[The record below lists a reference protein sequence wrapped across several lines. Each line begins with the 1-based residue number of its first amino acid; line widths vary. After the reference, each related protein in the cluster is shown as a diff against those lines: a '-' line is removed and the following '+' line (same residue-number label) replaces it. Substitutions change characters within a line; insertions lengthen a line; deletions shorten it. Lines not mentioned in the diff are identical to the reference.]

1 MVGKVTTIQKM
12 SASRLPNIMGF
23 SPWST
28 PNDELDTT
36 IRARKEGVHHYEI
49 KVGEAADWGNE
60 FEDQIIR
67 TAARRLG
74 LKKLKLDYPEAYVYK
89 DILQASLDGGAMAD
103 NLVINTDVANNVYVM
118 NREGTITLDGKG
130 VLEAKLTRVAPSDVP
145 APYRGPIQL
154 QGQMLCTGAQW
165 GVIATL
171 YQGVELYIYVY
182 KADVEVQQKIVMA
195 CSDFERRV
203 RDEDWYPAMSA
214 AEAADMKGD
223 VPEDV
228 EMDAEHD
235 LKEKIERLAHLRTE
249 LKAYEA
255 LVTDLQL
262 DIMND
267 MKEKNANICN
277 AGRYKITWPLRR
289 IKAKPAQTKE
299 IPAVEERWERAKTL
313 KVEEL

>member
-49 KVGEAADWGNE
+49 QVGEAADWGNE

-74 LKKLKLDYPEAYVYK
+74 LKKLKLDYPEAYTYK
-89 DILQASLDGGAMAD
+89 DILQASLDGGAIAD
-103 NLVINTDVANNVYVM
+103 DLVVNTDVANNIYVM
-118 NREGTITLDGKG
+118 NSGDSITLQGKG

-165 GVIATL
+165 GVVATL
-171 YQGVELYIYVY
+171 YQGVNLYIYVY
-182 KADVEVQQKIVMA
+182 KADAEMQQKIIMA

-223 VPEDV
+223 VPENV
-228 EMDAEHD
+228 EMDADQE
-235 LKEKIERLAHLRTE
+235 LQEKVERLAHLRTE
-249 LKAYEA
+249 LKAYDA

-277 AGRYKITWPLRR
+277 AGSYKITWPLRR

>member
-28 PNDELDTT
+28 PNDELDQT

-49 KVGEAADWGNE
+49 KIGEAADWGNE
-60 FEDQIIR
+60 FEDQILR
-67 TAARRLG
+67 TASRRLG

-89 DILQASLDGGAMAD
+89 DILQASLDGGAIAD
-103 NLVINTDVANNVYVM
+103 GLVINTDVANNIYVM
-118 NREGTITLDGKG
+118 NPEGTITLEGKG
-130 VLEAKLTRVAPSDVP
+130 VLEAKLTRVAPKDVP
-145 APYRGPIQL
+145 DAYRGPIQL

-182 KADVEVQQKIVMA
+182 KANPEMQQKIVMA

-223 VPEDV
+223 APENV
-228 EMDAEHD
+228 EMDADQE
-235 LKEKIERLAHLRTE
+235 LQEKVERLAHLRTE

-277 AGRYKITWPLRR
+277 AGRYKITWPVRR

-299 IPAVEERWERAKTL
+299 IPAVEEHWERAKTL

>member
-28 PNDELDTT
+28 PNDELDMT

-60 FEDQIIR
+60 FEDQILR
-67 TAARRLG
+67 TASQRLG
-74 LKKLKLDYPEAYVYK
+74 LQKLKLQYTEPFTYK
-89 DILQASLDGGAMAD
+89 DILQASLDGGAIAD
-103 NLVINTDVANNVYVM
+103 GLVINTDVANNIYVM
-118 NREGTITLDGKG
+118 NPEGTITLEGKG
-130 VLEAKLTRVAPSDVP
+130 VLEAKLTRAAPSDVP
-145 APYRGPIQL
+145 AAYRGPIQL

-182 KADVEVQQKIVMA
+182 KANPEMQQKIVMA

-214 AEAADMKGD
+214 SEAADMKGD

-228 EMDAEHD
+228 EMDADDD
-235 LKEKIERLAHLRTE
+235 LQEKIERLAHLRTE
-249 LKAYEA
+249 LKAYQA
-255 LVTDLQL
+255 LVDDLQL
-262 DIMND
+262 DIMNS
-267 MKEKNANICN
+267 MGEANICN
-277 AGRYKITWPLRR
+277 APRYRVTWPLRR

-299 IPAVEERWERAKTL
+299 IPAVEEHWARAKTL

>member
-36 IRARKEGVHHYEI
+36 IRSRKEGVHHYEI
-49 KVGEAADWGNE
+49 QVGEAADWGNE

-74 LKKLKLDYPEAYVYK
+74 LKKLKLDYPEAYTYK
-89 DILQASLDGGAMAD
+89 DILQASLDGGAIAD
-103 NLVINTDVANNVYVM
+103 DLVVNTDVANNIYVM
-118 NREGTITLDGKG
+118 NSGDSITLQGKG

-165 GVIATL
+165 GVVATL
-171 YQGVELYIYVY
+171 YQGVNLYIYVY
-182 KADVEVQQKIVMA
+182 KADAEMQQKIIMA

-223 VPEDV
+223 VPENV
-228 EMDAEHD
+228 EMDADQE
-235 LKEKIERLAHLRTE
+235 LQEKVERLAHLRTE
-249 LKAYEA
+249 LKAYDA

-277 AGRYKITWPLRR
+277 AGSYKITWPLRR